1 MVEIISTDDGRLKL
15 KEALEQIAP
24 ITKLIAPFGIND
36 AWIINLFDK
45 DIKKITKG
53 DSNNEHRK
61 IAIGKN
67 GAIFGSWNF
76 SEGARLFKHEL
87 IAICKKDSKEY
98 NKLNVMFDRLWRRI
112 NG

>member
-1 MVEIISTDDGRLKL
+1 MVEIISTDDGRHKL

-36 AWIINLFDK
+36 TWIINLFDEN
-45 DIKKITKG
+45 IKKITKG
-53 DSNNEHRK
+53 SSNNEHRK
-61 IAIGKN
+61 VAIGKN

-76 SEGARLFKHEL
+76 SEGSRLFKHEL
-87 IAICKKDSKEY
+87 IAICEKGSKEY
-98 NKLNVMFDRLWRRI
+98 NKLNEMFDRIWMRT